1 MVMSLV
7 SKKVMLKH
15 AKSSPRS
22 RPIVHLRTAEL
33 ETRPVTGK
41 HEAMHPVATPASAS
55 TDGFLVGRLLIA
67 MPGIDDPRFERAV
80 ILMCAHGGDHAMG
93 LTLNRPVEG
102 LTVPD
107 LLRRLDIE
115 SAIVLPD
122 DLVLY
127 GGPVDRERGFVVHTD
142 DYMSDESSMPI
153 TDGLAWT
160 ATRDVLQAMGDR
172 ARRPRRSLL
181 ALGYAGW
188 GAGQLERE
196 LQENVWLTCDP
207 DEHLLFGGDHEAK
220 WGMALAKI
228 GVSAGQLSGQA
239 GRA

>member
-1 MVMSLV
+1 MN
-7 SKKVMLKH
+7 
-15 AKSSPRS
+15 
-22 RPIVHLRTAEL
+22 E
-33 ETRPVTGK
+33 
-41 HEAMHPVATPASAS
+41 
-55 TDGFLVGRLLIA
+55 GFLAGRLLIA

-80 ILMCAHGGDHAMG
+80 VLMCAHGEDHAMG

-107 LLRRLDIE
+107 LLHRLNVE
-115 SAIVLPD
+115 SSIVLPD

-142 DYMSDESSMPI
+142 DYMCEQSSLPI

-160 ATRDVLQAMGDR
+160 ATREALAAMGDR

-188 GAGQLERE
+188 GAGQVERE

-207 DEHLLFGGDHEAK
+207 DEDLLFGRDHELK
-220 WGMALAKI
+220 WARALAKI
-228 GVSAGQLSGQA
+228 GVAADRLSGQA